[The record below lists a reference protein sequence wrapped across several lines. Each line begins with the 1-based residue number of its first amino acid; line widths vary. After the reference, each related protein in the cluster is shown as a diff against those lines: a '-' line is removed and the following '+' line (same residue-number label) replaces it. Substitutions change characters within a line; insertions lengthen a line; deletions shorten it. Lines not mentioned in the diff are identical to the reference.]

1 MLAIDQLLTHP
12 EEHRRVWRALAVGG
26 GLGYLVFVGA
36 CFAAGSMNVDEG
48 WYLYAA
54 KQVYHGQRP
63 YLDFAYTQTPLLPY
77 IYGLPML
84 VLPTSLYSGR
94 LISITISAAATAVG
108 TGLAWKRGGWAA
120 VALTLWLTA
129 TFIPGVYFNTITKTY
144 PLLTLFTLLS
154 ILFLLEDFGGTFRL
168 PLSAAFSL
176 LAVLVRLSAVGFA
189 APVVLYSLHKAR
201 GRTQRMLVLLVGL
214 MAALILLAFLSPDWS
229 AARWNLFTHHA
240 EKWREWEGIG
250 PLLSELFFRSLAFIV
265 HFGFYLVLAGAALVD
280 FLHRKRLGVRRLL
293 REPIVVTIFGLTGFA
308 LLHFTAGGWAREY
321 FIPAWVAALP
331 FIAVGLVRWLGSL
344 QSRIW
349 RSGAAVFLLAGITIQ
364 PMLLLNDYLDLSG
377 GMLPIEEVQDVAKVV
392 GEYTDHGDKVFALE
406 ALPVVVEAEL
416 QILPGMNLA
425 HFSLQDVDR
434 ERAERLNVVNI
445 WMLLEY
451 LEKGSPKV
459 VLLTEYDRQL
469 IYQTAELG
477 AFRNVLGANYHQVYE
492 LQQFGQRAQQ
502 LRVYV
507 RN

>member
-1 MLAIDQLLTHP
+1 
-12 EEHRRVWRALAVGG
+12 
-26 GLGYLVFVGA
+26 
-36 CFAAGSMNVDEG
+36 
-48 WYLYAA
+48 
-54 KQVYHGQRP
+54 
-63 YLDFAYTQTPLLPY
+63 
-77 IYGLPML
+77 
-84 VLPTSLYSGR
+84 
-94 LISITISAAATAVG
+94 
-108 TGLAWKRGGWAA
+108 
-120 VALTLWLTA
+120 
-129 TFIPGVYFNTITKTY
+129 
-144 PLLTLFTLLS
+144 
-154 ILFLLEDFGGTFRL
+154 
-168 PLSAAFSL
+168 
-176 LAVLVRLSAVGFA
+176 
-189 APVVLYSLHKAR
+189 
-201 GRTQRMLVLLVGL
+201 
-214 MAALILLAFLSPDWS
+214 
-229 AARWNLFTHHA
+229 
-240 EKWREWEGIG
+240 
-250 PLLSELFFRSLAFIV
+250 
-265 HFGFYLVLAGAALVD
+265 
-280 FLHRKRLGVRRLL
+280 
-293 REPIVVTIFGLTGFA
+293 
-308 LLHFTAGGWAREY
+308 
-321 FIPAWVAALP
+321 
-331 FIAVGLVRWLGSL
+331 
-344 QSRIW
+344 
-349 RSGAAVFLLAGITIQ
+349 
-364 PMLLLNDYLDLSG
+364 MLLLNDYLDLSG